1 MNKSDLKN
9 GMIVTLRRKAE
20 RVVVGK
26 RLFAEHGTTNILDNY
41 NNDLTHINNCKSE
54 DIVKVEYGG
63 KVIWE
68 RVDWKKVPFGTKVR
82 AWDDDEEDKVVGK
95 FLSYDKNDEYDEL
108 PFFVFIKDSECKAKA
123 WWFKNCEIIKE
134 EEA

>member
-63 KVIWE
+63 EIIWE
-68 RVDWKKVPFGTKVR
+68 EKVDWSEVPFGTKVR
-82 AWDDDEEDKVVGK
+82 AWWEDSKVKYTGRFLAYDD
-95 FLSYDKNDEYDEL
+95 NDTEL
-108 PFFVFIKDSECKAKA
+108 PFLVFIEHIPDTN
-123 WWFKNCEIIKE
+123 WYGFCEIIE
-134 EEA
+134 EGEDE

>member
-1 MNKSDLKN
+1 MKKSDLKD

-63 KVIWE
+63 EIIWE
-68 RVDWKKVPFGTKVR
+68 EKVDWNEVPFGTKVR
-82 AWDDDEEDKVVGK
+82 AWWEDSEVKYTGRFLAYDEDDT
-95 FLSYDKNDEYDEL
+95 EL
-108 PFFVFIKDSECKAKA
+108 PFLVFIEHIPDTN
-123 WWFKNCEIIKE
+123 WYGFCEIIE
-134 EEA
+134 EGEDE

>member
-1 MNKSDLKN
+1 MKKSDLKD

-63 KVIWE
+63 EIIWE
-68 RVDWKKVPFGTKVR
+68 EKVDWNEVPFGTKVR
-82 AWDDDEEDKVVGK
+82 AWWEDSKVKYTGRFLAYDEDDT
-95 FLSYDKNDEYDEL
+95 EL
-108 PFFVFIKDSECKAKA
+108 PFLVFIEHIPDTN
-123 WWFKNCEIIKE
+123 WYGFCEIIE
-134 EEA
+134 EEEDE